1 MKLTSSLSIKPD
13 EIVLPARLPLSVS
26 TSLGVSPSFQRLH
39 WHRALEI
46 NWITKGS
53 GIYVINGQDYPFV
66 EGDLFLID
74 SHDLHRAYEGTDLEM
89 VIIMFEP
96 VFLGSEYKY
105 DHDILLPFRQMG
117 NPLSNHISQEHPAAQ
132 QLGQYVMRMYQEYQG
147 KGRSYASAIRGWLLL
162 FLTEMNRSIHTGQGE
177 QSRAVVKHLEQ
188 IRHVVQVMEA
198 KLAYPWTL
206 KELADEA
213 HLSPSRF
220 SALFCQ
226 IVGTSPMKYLVQL
239 RIDHAVGLLEQDDIS
254 ILEIAEASG
263 FRNLSNFNR
272 LFLGQT
278 GTTPSVLK
286 RRLHGEEV
294 E

>member
-1 MKLTSSLSIKPD
+1 MKPASSLSIQPD
-13 EIVLPARLPLSVS
+13 EIVLPTRLPLSVS
-26 TSLGVSPSFQRLH
+26 TSFGVSPSFQRLH

-53 GIYVINGQDYPFV
+53 GTYVINGQDYPFV

-74 SHDLHRAYEGTDLEM
+74 SHDLHRAYEGNDLEM
-89 VIIMFEP
+89 VIVMFEP
-96 VFLGSEYKY
+96 AFLGSEYKY

-117 NPLSNHISQEHPAAQ
+117 NPFSNHISHEHPAAKG
-132 QLGQYVMRMYQEYQG
+132 LGEYVNRMYQEYQG
-147 KGRSYASAIRGWLLL
+147 KRRSYASAIRGWLLL
-162 FLTEMNRSIHTGQGE
+162 FLTEMNRSIHSGHGQRS
-177 QSRAVVKHLEQ
+177 QAMVKHLEQ
-188 IRHVVQVMEA
+188 IRHVVQVMER

-206 KELADEA
+206 KELSDEA

-220 SALFCQ
+220 SALFSQ
-226 IVGTSPMKYLVQL
+226 IVGTPPMKYLVQL
-239 RIDHAVGLLEQDDIS
+239 RIDYAVELLEQDDLN

-278 GTTPSVLK
+278 GTTPSGLK
-286 RRLHGEEV
+286 RRLHGEDAK
-294 E
+294 